1 MFLGKP
7 FSTMVTYVFFSTFV
21 IVRNMRLQMK
31 VFAVNNKTMIS
42 RSCYYEVT
50 GARLQ
55 GCVQV
60 EEGDSFSGELCY
72 CNTDD
77 CEYFAITAIH

>member
-1 MFLGKP
+1 
-7 FSTMVTYVFFSTFV
+7 
-21 IVRNMRLQMK
+21 
-31 VFAVNNKTMIS
+31 MIS